1 MGLMNSVGRAFGG
14 NGAGQGNQALQRANN
29 ASMLASHLSGLGQQP
44 PQQQQQVAPEQAV
57 QRQPMQQMQALN
69 NPNPALHQQMALQ
82 GLGQPG
88 LGQSAFQPQQS
99 SFQPVMPHPAVQAAM
114 QQQQQNPYGQQP
126 QGAAIGRTPQQ
137 AGNVGRSLQMY

>member
-1 MGLMNSVGRAFGG
+1 MNSVGRAFGG
-14 NGAGQGNQALQRANN
+14 NGAGQGNLALQRANN
-29 ASMLASHLSGLGQQP
+29 AGALASHLSGLGQAP

-82 GLGQPG
+82 GLGQQG
-88 LGQSAFQPQQS
+88 FQPAQS
-99 SFQPVMPHPAVQAAM
+99 SFQPAMPHPM
-114 QQQQQNPYGQQP
+114 QQQFQPQQQQNPYGQQP
-126 QGAAIGRTPQQ
+126 QGAAIGRTTQQ